1 MILLDYWYFLIKLI
15 FLSNKRYLTNLRK
28 SYFIFTEI
36 LFVGKSAACYPLELY
51 LGPIFVNLFCFV
63 FGAKNDK
70 IQKQIF
76 VGQSKYVFL
85 GLRKGC
91 QNVDKKTLFLFYSS
105 FNVFVLRNT
114 SWLIFSFWAYTLFEF
129 FFL

>member
-1 MILLDYWYFLIKLI
+1 M
-15 FLSNKRYLTNLRK
+15 RYLTNLLK
-28 SYFIFTEI
+28 FYFIFSEI
-36 LFVGKSAACYPLELY
+36 LYVGKSAACYPLELY

-76 VGQSKYVFL
+76 GQSKYVFL

-91 QNVDKKTLFLFYSS
+91 QNVDKTLFLFYSS

-114 SWLIFSFWAYTLFEF
+114 S
-129 FFL
+129 